1 VFLKFKNMKK
11 LKIAV
16 IASIALV
23 SIYAFT
29 PKSTKFIEPNY
40 KANLENS
47 KVEFSGSKKNGYH
60 PGVFNLKSGG
70 LAIEAGKITGGN
82 FVIDMASVKVTDGA
96 GEKLAGHLKAPDF
109 FDVAKFGEA
118 TYNITSVNY
127 TSENTATIKGDLTV
141 KGITVNVNLDA
152 FIRSVDETKGT
163 FFAEAF
169 LNLDRT
175 LFGINYGAGN
185 ISKDVQVS
193 IHLFASK

>member
-1 VFLKFKNMKK
+1 MKK
-11 LKIAV
+11 LKIAA
-16 IASIALV
+16 IASVALV
-23 SIYAFT
+23 SMYAFS
-29 PKSTKFIEPNY
+29 PKSVKLVETNY

-47 KVEFSGSKKNGYH
+47 KVEFSGSKKNGFH
-60 PGVFNLKSGG
+60 PGVLSLKSGG
-70 LAIEAGKITGGN
+70 LAVEGGKITGGN

-141 KGITVNVNLDA
+141 KGVTVGVNFDA
-152 FIRSVDETKGT
+152 FIRSVDEAKGT
-163 FFAEAF
+163 VFAEAF

-175 LFGINYGAGN
+175 LFGMNYGVGN
-185 ISKDVQVS
+185 VSKDVQIAV
-193 IHLFASK
+193 HLFASK